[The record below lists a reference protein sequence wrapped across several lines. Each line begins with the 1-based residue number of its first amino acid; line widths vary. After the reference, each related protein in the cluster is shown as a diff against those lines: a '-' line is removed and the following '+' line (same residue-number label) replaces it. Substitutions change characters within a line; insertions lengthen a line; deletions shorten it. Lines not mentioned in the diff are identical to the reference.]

1 MRRLPLAAMLV
12 LAVVAVACKPS
23 DQGGFVVVTKQPIA
37 SGPTASAG
45 DGGSTGSGSTG
56 SSAGTASQG
65 TGVSYYPIIISSQL
79 AVGDNRV
86 VFSFVDPTSHLPI
99 GSPDLAAAISFIAPG
114 TTDPTPVAQGE
125 FVWAIEGTRGE
136 YITHATFASAGDWK
150 AIFLVQPKG
159 GKQQAIGIPFTVLL
173 KPTVISVGDHAP
185 ATRTLTLSDVGGE
198 IRQISSDTNPD
209 PSFYQVSVDQALS
222 RQTPF
227 ILVFATPAFCKSAQC
242 GPTLDF
248 VKKAKAA
255 APASVAFI
263 NVEPYNLKYTDGR
276 LQPVLDAQGNLVP
289 NDAANAWGLP
299 SEPWIFAVDRSGIV
313 QGSFEGIVT
322 QQELAD
328 AITKI
333 AGS

>member
-1 MRRLPLAAMLV
+1 MLV
-12 LAVVAVACKPS
+12 LALVAVACKPS
-23 DQGGFVVVTKQPIA
+23 DQGGFVVVTQQPIA
-37 SGPTASAG
+37 SGAG
-45 DGGSTGSGSTG
+45 AGTGTGAGNAG
-56 SSAGTASQG
+56 SSAGAASQG
-65 TGVSYYPIIISSQL
+65 TVVAYYPVIISSQL

-86 VFSFVDPTSHLPI
+86 VFSFVDPTSHQPI
-99 GSPDLAAAISFIAPG
+99 GSPDLAASVSFIAPG
-114 TTDPTPVAQGE
+114 TTDPTAAVPGE
-125 FVWAIEGTRGE
+125 FVWAIEGSRGE
-136 YITHATFASAGDWK
+136 YITHATFATAGDWK

-173 KPTVISVGDHAP
+173 KPTVIWIGDHAP
-185 ATRTLTLSDVGGE
+185 ATRTLTLSDVGGDV
-198 IRQISSDTNPD
+198 RQISSDPSPD

-248 VKKAKAA
+248 VKKAKSS

-299 SEPWIFAVDRSGIV
+299 SEPWIFAVDRNGIV

-322 QQELAD
+322 QQELTD

>member
-12 LAVVAVACKPS
+12 LALVAVACKPS
-23 DQGGFVVVTKQPIA
+23 DQGGFVVVTQGPIA
-37 SGPTASAG
+37 SDSGPGA
-45 DGGSTGSGSTG
+45 GSGSTG
-56 SSAGTASQG
+56 GSSAAASQG
-65 TGVSYYPIIISSQL
+65 AGFAYYPVIISSQL

-86 VFSFVDPTSHLPI
+86 VFSFVDPTSHQPI

-114 TTDPTPVAQGE
+114 TTDQTPPVQGQ
-125 FVWAIEGTRGE
+125 FVWAIEGSRGE
-136 YITHATFASAGDWK
+136 YIAHATFAAAGDWK

-159 GKQQAIGIPFTVLL
+159 GKQQAIGIPFTVML

-185 ATRTLTLSDVGGE
+185 ATKTLTLTDVGGDV
-198 IRQISSDTNPD
+198 RQISSDTNPD

-227 ILVFATPAFCKSAQC
+227 ILVFATPAFCRSAQC

-248 VKKAKAA
+248 VKKAKSS

-299 SEPWIFAVDRSGIV
+299 SEPWIFAVDRNGVV

-322 QQELAD
+322 AQELTD